1 MTACETLRE
10 HARMRE
16 DTKRLRCKVVK
27 SIEVDERGLA
37 INVATELDAHQAWSY
52 FSYVQWWRNKP
63 V

>member
-37 INVATELDAHQAWSY
+37 INVATELD
-52 FSYVQWWRNKP
+52 
-63 V
+63 